1 MIERAKTGILILL
14 VALSLVQ
21 TYFLAYRMPWLGT
34 TTRSD
39 QDYVNT
45 ELLGQG
51 SNVEQ
56 VVFPE
61 ELILH
66 LGSDEH
72 AMIYPNT
79 QFYELIVR
87 QRLASREF
95 KGFQVLVNPGLNWEE
110 IRREHKGIELSFTKG
125 ISFELLKKLMKLDTE
140 GGVQDSV
147 MLSGVLIFAQEES
160 EEVLAYFFDQNG
172 STVYQALH
180 VDLTVKDIGDYIGF
194 GQYLPRFTYMHGQL
208 YVANEPIQATE
219 YLYSY
224 EVFTPE
230 QMQRSLFF
238 DSSTTRAIVNR
249 SGSQI
254 YTDGKRGLKVEQ
266 NGLWISYTNSVASQS
281 SSAAFNENVY
291 LAVDFVNQHG
301 GWDTTYQLVNI
312 PTVEERYVRFR
323 KYIDQYPVI
332 DISPFHYGYVH
343 LGVQQGVVVEYERS
357 LIKLPQQEERKEI
370 RWLYGGN
377 LLQNQLETYGRTD
390 EIVTIYPALKVVPQ
404 QEQRIEF
411 LPVWAVLLEDGSEEV
426 LMDAMPA
433 GYEPKHTVTTEMKKE
448 TEDQEQQEKQEQEQ
462 QQ

>member
-1 MIERAKTGILILL
+1 MIERLKTGILIVL

-45 ELLGQG
+45 ELLGQS

-56 VVFPE
+56 IIYPE

-66 LGSDEH
+66 LGNDEH
-72 AMIYPNT
+72 SIIYPNT

-95 KGFQVLVNPGLNWEE
+95 KGFQVLVNSPLNWEE
-110 IRREHKGIELSFTKG
+110 LRRQHKGIELSFTQG
-125 ISFELLKKLMKLDTE
+125 VSFELLKRLMKLNTD
-140 GGVQDSV
+140 GVQDNV
-147 MLSGVLIFAQEES
+147 QLSGIYIYAVEES
-160 EEVLAYFFDQNG
+160 EEVQAYFFDQNG

-180 VDLTVKDIGDYIGF
+180 VDLTVKDIGDYVGF
-194 GQYLPRFTYMHGQL
+194 GEYLPRYTYVRDHL
-208 YVANEPIQATE
+208 YVASEPIQATE
-219 YLYSY
+219 YMYSY

-238 DSSTTRAIVNR
+238 DSSSTRAIVNR

-266 NGLWISYTNSVASQS
+266 NGLWINYTNSVATQT
-281 SSAAFNENVY
+281 NNVPLGENVF

-301 GWDTTYQLVNI
+301 GWDTSYQLVKV
-312 PTVEERYVRFR
+312 PTQDERYVRFR

-332 DISPFHYGYVH
+332 DISPFNYGYIQ

-357 LIKLPQQEERKEI
+357 LIKLPQQADRKEI
-370 RWLYGGN
+370 RWLFGGKM
-377 LLQNQLETYGRTD
+377 LTNQLELYEYAD
-390 EIVTIYPALKVVPQ
+390 DIVSIYPALKVIPQ
-404 QEQRIEF
+404 QEQKIQF
-411 LPVWAVLLEDGSEEV
+411 VPIWAALLKDGREEV
-426 LMDAMPA
+426 LMDAMPV
-433 GYEPKHTVTTEMKKE
+433 GYDPERGGRGP
-448 TEDQEQQEKQEQEQ
+448 QQ
-462 QQ
+462 

>member
-51 SNVEQ
+51 SNIEQ

-66 LGSDEH
+66 LGNDEH
-72 AMIYPNT
+72 SILYPNT

-95 KGFQVLVNPGLNWEE
+95 KGFQVLVNSELNWGDM
-110 IRREHKGIELSFTKG
+110 RREHKGIELSFTQG
-125 ISFELLKKLMKLDTE
+125 VSFELLKKLLKLDTE

-147 MLSGVLIFAQEES
+147 QLSSVLIFTQEES

-172 STVYQALH
+172 STVYQAMH

-194 GQYLPRFTYMHGQL
+194 GQYLPRYTYMQDQL

-224 EVFTPE
+224 EVFTSE

-281 SSAAFNENVY
+281 SSAPMNENVY
-291 LAVDFVNQHG
+291 LAVDFVNNHG
-301 GWDTTYQLVNI
+301 GWDTTYQLVK
-312 PTVEERYVRFR
+312 TLSQDERYVRFR
-323 KYIDQYPVI
+323 KYIEQYPVI
-332 DISPFHYGYVH
+332 DISPFNYGYIQ
-343 LGVQQGVVVEYERS
+343 LAVQQGVVVEYERS
-357 LIKLPQQEERKEI
+357 LIILPKKEERKDI
-370 RWLYGGN
+370 RYLYGGK
-377 LLQNQLETYGRTD
+377 LLSNQLETYSRTD
-390 EIVTIYPALKVVPQ
+390 EIVSIYPALKVVPQ
-404 QEQRIEF
+404 SEQKIEF
-411 LPVWAVLLEDGSEEV
+411 VPVWAALLKDGSEEV

-433 GYEPKHTVTTEMKKE
+433 GFDPERVVQHM
-448 TEDQEQQEKQEQEQ
+448 D
-462 QQ
+462 